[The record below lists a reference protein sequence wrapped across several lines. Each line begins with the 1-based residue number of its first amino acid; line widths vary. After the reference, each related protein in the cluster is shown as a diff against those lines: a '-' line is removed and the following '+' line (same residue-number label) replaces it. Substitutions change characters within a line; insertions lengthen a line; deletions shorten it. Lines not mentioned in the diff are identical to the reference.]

1 MSVSYLIHN
10 EILLNWSHVHDA
22 TCIVCVILY
31 KITFL
36 LTTFFI
42 MKGNIMDKKIL
53 LGGAAALI
61 MAGSMV
67 ATPASANISLELSG
81 EAKVTLGMSDSC
93 GDAPATAA
101 TQATV
106 TGEATLAALN
116 TATGITFTSDSAA
129 SMAADTVTFTDY
141 RCSPVTADNDN
152 PVWGFGKEI
161 GISASGTLANG
172 LEVAFSD
179 TLDLTDVDAEEGS
192 FELELGGAFGTLV
205 MGSVDSAVDSTSV
218 GMPGELDHDLATDG
232 AAGFGLS
239 YSLPTMGA
247 LDVAISYFPNADDA
261 GLDDSEYMDTFGI
274 GAAFD
279 AGMATVSFG
288 FESASSNDAS
298 CAVSAAAIHTITT
311 AADLITAVYG
321 DSVCGDMDV
330 MAIGAEM
337 PVSDLTLSAGYS
349 TIDSDSAD
357 RNTMSFGVETSVG
370 DYTIGAGYAVQTL
383 EHELGGNEDE
393 TTAVNFTAETA
404 LGDGVDLTF
413 EFIQTDAD
421 LFSQAQGAG
430 ENSTYEAEIAL
441 VVGF

>member
-1 MSVSYLIHN
+1 
-10 EILLNWSHVHDA
+10 
-22 TCIVCVILY
+22 
-31 KITFL
+31 
-36 LTTFFI
+36 
-42 MKGNIMDKKIL
+42 MDKKIL

-81 EAKVTLGMSDSC
+81 EAQVTLGMSDSC

-101 TQATV
+101 AQNDV
-106 TGEATLAALN
+106 TGETTLAALN
-116 TATGITFTSDSAA
+116 TATGITFTSDSGG
-129 SMAADTVTFTDY
+129 SMDVDTVTFTDY
-141 RCSPVTADNDN
+141 RCDPVTADNDN
-152 PVWGFGKEI
+152 PVWGFAKEI

-192 FELELGGAFGTLV
+192 FELELGGAFGTLT

-218 GMPGELDHDLATDG
+218 GMPGELDHDLATSG
-232 AAGFGLS
+232 AGGFGLS
-239 YSLPTMGA
+239 YALPTMGA

-298 CAVSAAAIHTITT
+298 CAVSAAALHTITT
-311 AADLITAVYG
+311 AAALITAVYG
-321 DSVCGDMDV
+321 DDVCGDMDT
-330 MAIGAEM
+330 MAIGVEM

-349 TIDSDSAD
+349 AIDSDSAD
-357 RNTMSFGVETSVG
+357 RNTMSFGVETAVS
-370 DYTIGAGYAVQTL
+370 DYTIGVDYAIQTL

-393 TTAVNFTAETA
+393 TTAVHFAASTE
-404 LGDGVDLTF
+404 LGDGVELSLDFT
-413 EFIQTDAD
+413 QTDED
-421 LFSQAQGAG
+421 FFSQAQGAG
-430 ENSTYEAEIAL
+430 SNSTYEAEIAL
-441 VVGF
+441 TVGF

>member
-1 MSVSYLIHN
+1 
-10 EILLNWSHVHDA
+10 
-22 TCIVCVILY
+22 
-31 KITFL
+31 
-36 LTTFFI
+36 
-42 MKGNIMDKKIL
+42 MDKKIL

-101 TQATV
+101 AQNDV
-106 TGEATLAALN
+106 TGETTLAALN
-116 TATGITFTSDSAA
+116 TATGITFTSDSAG
-129 SMAADTVTFTDY
+129 SMDVDTVTFTDY
-141 RCSPVTADNDN
+141 RCNPVTADNDN

-179 TLDLTDVDAEEGS
+179 TLDLTDLNAEEGS
-192 FELELGGAFGTLV
+192 FELELGGAFGTLL

-298 CAVSAAAIHTITT
+298 CAVSATAVHTITT

-321 DSVCGDMDV
+321 DSVCGDMDT

-413 EFIQTDAD
+413 EFIQTDED

>member
-101 TQATV
+101 AQNDV
-106 TGEATLAALN
+106 TGETTLAALN
-116 TATGITFTSDSAA
+116 TATGITFTSDSAG
-129 SMAADTVTFTDY
+129 SMDVDTVTFTDY
-141 RCSPVTADNDN
+141 RCNPVTADNDN

-179 TLDLTDVDAEEGS
+179 TLDLTDLNAEEGS
-192 FELELGGAFGTLV
+192 FELELGGAFGTLL

-298 CAVSAAAIHTITT
+298 CAVSATAVHTITT

-321 DSVCGDMDV
+321 DSVCGDMDT

-413 EFIQTDAD
+413 EFIQTDED

>member
-1 MSVSYLIHN
+1 
-10 EILLNWSHVHDA
+10 
-22 TCIVCVILY
+22 
-31 KITFL
+31 
-36 LTTFFI
+36 
-42 MKGNIMDKKIL
+42 MDKKIL

-81 EAKVTLGMSDSC
+81 EAQVTISTSDSC

-101 TQATV
+101 TQAAV
-106 TGEATLAALN
+106 TGQATLAALN
-116 TATGITFTSDSAA
+116 TATGITFTSDSAT

-141 RCSPVTADNDN
+141 RCNPVTADNDN
-152 PVWGFGKEI
+152 PVFGFAKEI

-179 TLDLTDVDAEEGS
+179 TLDLTDVDGEEGS
-192 FELELGGAFGTLV
+192 FELELGGAFGTLT

-218 GMPGELDHDLATDG
+218 GMPGELDFDLATDG
-232 AAGFGLS
+232 SAGFGLS
-239 YSLPTMGA
+239 YALPTMGA

-288 FESASSNDAS
+288 FESASSNDADCS
-298 CAVSAAAIHTITT
+298 VSAAAIHTITT
-311 AADLITAVYG
+311 AAALITAVYG
-321 DSVCGDMDV
+321 DSVCGDMDTI
-330 MAIGAEM
+330 AIGAEM

-349 TIDSDSAD
+349 TIDSDQAD
-357 RNTMSFGVETSVG
+357 RTTMGFGVETSVG
-370 DYTIGAGYAVQTL
+370 DYTIGAGYAIQNL
-383 EHELGGNEDE
+383 EFELGGEEDE

-404 LGDGVDLTF
+404 LGDGVDLSL

-421 LFSQAQGAG
+421 LFSQAEGAG
-430 ENSTYEAEIAL
+430 SNSTYTAEIAL
-441 VVGF
+441 TVGF

>member
-1 MSVSYLIHN
+1 
-10 EILLNWSHVHDA
+10 
-22 TCIVCVILY
+22 
-31 KITFL
+31 
-36 LTTFFI
+36 
-42 MKGNIMDKKIL
+42 MDKKIL

-67 ATPASANISLELSG
+67 ATPAAAGISLELSG

-101 TQATV
+101 AQNDV
-106 TGEATLAALN
+106 TGETTLAALN
-116 TATGITFTSDSAA
+116 TATGITFTSDSAG
-129 SMAADTVTFTDY
+129 SMDVDTVTFTDY
-141 RCSPVTADNDN
+141 RCNPVTADNDN

-179 TLDLTDVDAEEGS
+179 TLDLTDLNAEEGS

-298 CAVSAAAIHTITT
+298 CAVSATAVHTITT

-321 DSVCGDMDV
+321 DSVCGDMDT

-413 EFIQTDAD
+413 EFIQTDED

>member
-1 MSVSYLIHN
+1 
-10 EILLNWSHVHDA
+10 
-22 TCIVCVILY
+22 
-31 KITFL
+31 
-36 LTTFFI
+36 
-42 MKGNIMDKKIL
+42 MDKKIL

-101 TQATV
+101 AQNDV
-106 TGEATLAALN
+106 TGETTLAALN
-116 TATGITFTSDSAA
+116 TATGITFTSDSAG
-129 SMAADTVTFTDY
+129 SMDVDTVTFTDY
-141 RCSPVTADNDN
+141 RCNPVTADNDN

-179 TLDLTDVDAEEGS
+179 TLDLTDLNAEEGS

-298 CAVSAAAIHTITT
+298 CAVSATAVHTITT

-321 DSVCGDMDV
+321 DSVCGDMDT

-413 EFIQTDAD
+413 EFIQTDED

>member
-101 TQATV
+101 AQNDV
-106 TGEATLAALN
+106 TGETTLAALN
-116 TATGITFTSDSAA
+116 TATGITFTSDSAG
-129 SMAADTVTFTDY
+129 SMDVDTVTFTDY
-141 RCSPVTADNDN
+141 RCNPVTADNDN

-179 TLDLTDVDAEEGS
+179 TLDLTDLNAEEGS

-298 CAVSAAAIHTITT
+298 CAVSATAVHTITT

-321 DSVCGDMDV
+321 DSVCGDMDT

-413 EFIQTDAD
+413 EFIQTDED

>member
-1 MSVSYLIHN
+1 
-10 EILLNWSHVHDA
+10 
-22 TCIVCVILY
+22 
-31 KITFL
+31 
-36 LTTFFI
+36 

-67 ATPASANISLELSG
+67 ATPAAAGISLELSG

-101 TQATV
+101 AQNDV
-106 TGEATLAALN
+106 TGETTLAALN
-116 TATGITFTSDSAA
+116 TATGITFTSDSAG
-129 SMAADTVTFTDY
+129 SMDVDTVTFTDY
-141 RCSPVTADNDN
+141 RCNPVTADNDN

-179 TLDLTDVDAEEGS
+179 TLDLTDLNAEEGS

-298 CAVSAAAIHTITT
+298 CAVSATAVHTITT

-321 DSVCGDMDV
+321 DSVCGDMDT

-413 EFIQTDAD
+413 EFIQTDED

>member
-1 MSVSYLIHN
+1 
-10 EILLNWSHVHDA
+10 
-22 TCIVCVILY
+22 
-31 KITFL
+31 
-36 LTTFFI
+36 
-42 MKGNIMDKKIL
+42 
-53 LGGAAALI
+53 

-101 TQATV
+101 AQNDV
-106 TGEATLAALN
+106 TGETTLAALN
-116 TATGITFTSDSAA
+116 TATGITFTSDSAG
-129 SMAADTVTFTDY
+129 SMDVDTVTFTDY
-141 RCSPVTADNDN
+141 RCNPVTADNDN

-179 TLDLTDVDAEEGS
+179 TLDLTDLNAEEGS

-298 CAVSAAAIHTITT
+298 CAVSATAVHTITT

-321 DSVCGDMDV
+321 DSVCGDMDT

-413 EFIQTDAD
+413 EFIQTDED

>member
-1 MSVSYLIHN
+1 
-10 EILLNWSHVHDA
+10 
-22 TCIVCVILY
+22 
-31 KITFL
+31 
-36 LTTFFI
+36 

-61 MAGSMV
+61 MAGSMI

-81 EAKVTLGMSDSC
+81 EAQVTISTSDSC

-101 TQATV
+101 NRSDILGAT
-106 TGEATLAALN
+106 TLAALQAKTGN
-116 TATGITFTSDSAA
+116 SNLAKTTGGDETELTAHTAG
-129 SMAADTVTFTDY
+129 FTDY
-141 RCSPVTADNDN
+141 RCDPVTADNDN
-152 PVWGFGKEI
+152 PVFGFAKEI

-172 LEVAFSD
+172 LEVSFSD

-192 FELELGGAFGTLV
+192 FELELGGAFGTLT
-205 MGSVDSAVDSTSV
+205 MGSVDSAVDSTSA
-218 GMPGELDHDLATDG
+218 GMPGELDFDLATDG
-232 AAGFGLS
+232 SAGFGLS
-239 YSLPTMGA
+239 YALPTMGA
-247 LDVAISYFPNADDA
+247 LDVAISYFPNADDG

-288 FESASSNDAS
+288 FESASSNDATCS
-298 CAVSAAAIHTITT
+298 QAAEAYTLANDNVAT
-311 AADLITAVYG
+311 AAELVTQIFN

-330 MAIGAEM
+330 IAIGAEM

-349 TIDSDSAD
+349 QIDSDGAD
-357 RNTMSFGVETSVG
+357 RTTMGFGVETSVG
-370 DYTIGAGYAVQTL
+370 DYTIGAGYVIQDL
-383 EHELGGNEDE
+383 DFELGDEGDE

-404 LGDGVDLTF
+404 LGDGVDLSL

-430 ENSTYEAEIAL
+430 SNSTYTAEIAL
-441 VVGF
+441 TVGF

>member
-1 MSVSYLIHN
+1 
-10 EILLNWSHVHDA
+10 
-22 TCIVCVILY
+22 
-31 KITFL
+31 
-36 LTTFFI
+36 

-101 TQATV
+101 AQNDV
-106 TGEATLAALN
+106 TGETTLAALN
-116 TATGITFTSDSAA
+116 TATGITFTSDSAG
-129 SMAADTVTFTDY
+129 SMDVDTVTFTDY
-141 RCSPVTADNDN
+141 RCNPVTADNDN

-179 TLDLTDVDAEEGS
+179 TLDLTDLNAEEGS

-298 CAVSAAAIHTITT
+298 CAVSATAVHTITT

-321 DSVCGDMDV
+321 DSVCGDMDT

-413 EFIQTDAD
+413 EFIQTDED